1 MHGIMMKFVDDGP
14 ENCLVLE
21 DDADF
26 RNMDHLEQALME
38 LPEDWLTLHLGGNAT
53 DGVSGMMENQPEA
66 FSKHLVRLK
75 CAWTSQAIVY
85 RRPVAEMIVLSYDP
99 ETKEMY
105 DEWLSRNILRTN
117 PCFMIR
123 PTIAWQR
130 PGRSD
135 LWGVD
140 TDYTGAWEA
149 TDRKIMAL

>member
-1 MHGIMMKFVDDGP
+1 
-14 ENCLVLE
+14 
-21 DDADF
+21 
-26 RNMDHLEQALME
+26 
-38 LPEDWLTLHLGGNAT
+38 
-53 DGVSGMMENQPEA
+53 
-66 FSKHLVRLK
+66 
-75 CAWTSQAIVY
+75 
-85 RRPVAEMIVLSYDP
+85 MIVLSYDP

-123 PTIAWQR
+123 PTIAWQK